1 MKKKKELDKLKS
13 ELERCKIQKK
23 EQNNSVLSYSQAKD
37 NVKMLKFYSGLQ
49 NKKSILMDKE

>member
-23 EQNNSVLSYSQAKD
+23 EQNNLVLSYSQAKD

-49 NKKSILMDKE
+49 NKKVF